1 MPELAFQVGAVLS
14 NGHQAEHF
22 GAFLKIV
29 QSLLSLCVCYILI
42 ILLTVK

>member
-29 QSLLSLCVCYILI
+29 RL
-42 ILLTVK
+42 